1 MALITISNLNADLSA
16 SDSFLTELQATDSS
30 QIFGGSSHGGGY
42 EKEGK
47 GKGKEKENE
56 GHEGKGKGYGYP
68 CPPVYCP
75 PVYNPCH

>member
-30 QIFGGSSHGGGY
+30 QVFGGSNYGGGH
-42 EKEGK
+42 EKGGK
-47 GKGKEKENE
+47 GKDKENE
-56 GHEGKGKGYGYP
+56 GRGNEGKGKGYGYP

-75 PVYNPCH
+75 PVNPCH